1 MKLFLLMLVFPLCSF
16 AQYKP
21 NEKIPFLAT
30 VVSDSGTI
38 KGYFVNSTDSAIII
52 SSTKRYSKNTSL
64 NIPVNS
70 IRKLQLKNKP
80 ASTIGLASGAFV
92 LGFILTAGLTKNGG
106 DFNNDGKTSF
116 FELILTAIEGSTSGN
131 RRRRNTA
138 LIVGAAGG
146 TTAVIMGLVANK
158 KLSLVFPIHNRTD
171 FYHTKKTEINNYIK
185 F

>member
-1 MKLFLLMLVFPLCSF
+1 MKIFLLILAFPYYSM
-16 AQYKP
+16 AQYRP

-38 KGYFVNSTDSAIII
+38 KGYFVSSTDSTITI
-52 SSTKRYSKNTSL
+52 STTKRYLDKTSF

-70 IRKLQLKNKP
+70 ISKLQLKNKP
-80 ASTIGLASGAFV
+80 VSTIGLASGAFL

-116 FELILTAIEGSTSGN
+116 SELIVTAIEGSTSRN

-146 TTAVIMGLVANK
+146 TTAVIIGLVANK

-171 FYHTKKTEINNYIK
+171 FYHTKKAEINNYIR